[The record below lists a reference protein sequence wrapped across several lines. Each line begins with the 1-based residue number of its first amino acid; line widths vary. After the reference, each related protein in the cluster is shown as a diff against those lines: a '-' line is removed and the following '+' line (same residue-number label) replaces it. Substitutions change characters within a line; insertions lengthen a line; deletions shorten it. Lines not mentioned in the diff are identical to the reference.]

1 MITFFVILRCR
12 KQYGQCFLIDSIC
25 RCLVDYIFDCVSNHS
40 NFWLIEI
47 NKGISNFL
55 KQTVAMHRWEN
66 TLAKHRVLSV
76 TYAHYDNQ
84 QLTLLTFP
92 LKAGFSSCIRNV
104 SLILQ

>member
-1 MITFFVILRCR
+1 MEVGLC
-12 KQYGQCFLIDSIC
+12 K
-25 RCLVDYIFDCVSNHS
+25 LVT
-40 NFWLIEI
+40 LIESHI
-47 NKGISNFL
+47 YFYSALTIVELNKGISNFL

-76 TYAHYDNQ
+76 TCAHYDNQ
-84 QLTLLTFP
+84 QLTLKTFT